1 MTSKEKKLHRN
12 GFVNGNSI
20 ILTLKPTVMNLHPPT
35 VLQQYLTFARLSTLL
50 ACSFFIFN
58 SCNSGGNSNQIEGA
72 KMPDSSTIKTANW
85 IALNIKFK
93 AGTSREMRDAS
104 VNAVKQILID
114 TINQMRQK
122 GDSNYFPEIV
132 TRQNPMKD
140 SNSLAIAV
148 TYTLTQPLDTPKK
161 PCTCANGCQICSTAL
176 LLAHYSPGNPIEKI
190 TIVDILSEK

>member
-1 MTSKEKKLHRN
+1 
-12 GFVNGNSI
+12 
-20 ILTLKPTVMNLHPPT
+20 MNLNPSA
-35 VLQQYLTFARLSTLL
+35 VLKHYLTFAGLSALL
-50 ACSFFIFN
+50 VCSIFIFN
-58 SCNSGGNSNQIEGA
+58 SCNSGGNSKEIEGA
-72 KMPDSSTIKTANW
+72 KMPDSSTSKTANW

-114 TINQMRQK
+114 TISRMRQK

-148 TYTLTQPLDTPKK
+148 TYILIHPRDTLKK
-161 PCTCANGCQICSTAL
+161 PCTCANNCQICSTAL
-176 LLAHYSPGNPIEKI
+176 LLSHYSPGNPIEKI
-190 TIVDILSEK
+190 TIVDNL